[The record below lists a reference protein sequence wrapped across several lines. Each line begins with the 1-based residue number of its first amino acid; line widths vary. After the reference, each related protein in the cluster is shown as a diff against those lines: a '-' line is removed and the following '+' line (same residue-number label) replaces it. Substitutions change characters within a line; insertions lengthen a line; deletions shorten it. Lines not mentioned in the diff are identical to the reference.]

1 MGANPINGYLGDKA
15 SKMKMNGA
23 AAPGVSLYSAR
34 EDHVHPSDTGKSDVN
49 HTHAGMMF
57 TKKII
62 IDAVDWVAAEA
73 PATGFVATIPSGLN
87 LGGVFDVLTFLPYDS
102 AAAVVADKKVTF
114 AGTSANDLLFNAD
127 ALAAPG
133 SQITGAFVY
142 SR

>member
-1 MGANPINGYLGDKA
+1 MGINPMNGYLGDKV
-15 SKMKMNGA
+15 SQIKMNGA
-23 AAPGVSLYSAR
+23 ASPGSSQYAAK
-34 EDHVHPSDTGKSDVN
+34 EDHVHPSDTGKSNVN

-62 IDAVDWVAAEA
+62 IETVDWAEAVA

-102 AAAVVADKKVTF
+102 AAALVADKKVTF
-114 AGTSANDLLFNAD
+114 AGTLENNLIFNAD
-127 ALAAPG
+127 AEAAPG